1 MTTDIT
7 ELAQLRAE
15 LSNPAIG
22 TNSHLRKVA
31 LSLVETLEGKE
42 RTIQVLESSYNE
54 QTEALEKATKTISEL
69 QSGLVVSDFKEA
81 SKYGKKIQELQSRI
95 AELESRTVTVKLPR
109 PGFIIVSGER
119 VGVYMKADV
128 DAALAAAGIKVE
140 AE

>member
-69 QSGLVVSDFKEA
+69 QS
-81 SKYGKKIQELQSRI
+81 
-95 AELESRTVTVKLPR
+95 
-109 PGFIIVSGER
+109 
-119 VGVYMKADV
+119 
-128 DAALAAAGIKVE
+128 
-140 AE
+140 